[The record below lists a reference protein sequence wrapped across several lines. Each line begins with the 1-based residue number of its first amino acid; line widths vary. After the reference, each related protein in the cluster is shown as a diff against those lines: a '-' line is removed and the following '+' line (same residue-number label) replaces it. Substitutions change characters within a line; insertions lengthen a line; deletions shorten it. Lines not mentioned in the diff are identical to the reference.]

1 MLNGAIFTRRALV
14 LDFHPDQLYAGAI
27 RSKMGDLESS
37 IAFGFFEEGKM
48 SLLKI
53 AHVPPANVEPGATV
67 LEAVQVMAEEGV
79 GAVAVVENGA
89 IKGIFTERDLMLRVV
104 LRDRATHDTKMIDV
118 MTSPVETA
126 TEETP
131 AQEALTHMLDR
142 HLRHLP
148 IVKADGQL
156 LGMLSIRNL
165 LEHMVEGL
173 SREIES
179 MDQFLLNDGPGG

>member
-1 MLNGAIFTRRALV
+1 
-14 LDFHPDQLYAGAI
+14 
-27 RSKMGDLESS
+27 
-37 IAFGFFEEGKM
+37 M
-48 SLLKI
+48 SLLKV
-53 AHVPPANVEPGATV
+53 AHVPPATVEPAATV

-79 GAVAVVENGA
+79 GAVAIIQNGA
-89 IKGIFTERDLMLRVV
+89 VVGIFTERDVMLRVV
-104 LRDRATHDTKMIDV
+104 LRNRSTHSTKMSEV

-126 TEETP
+126 TDETS
-131 AQEALTHMLDR
+131 AQEALNHMLGR

-148 IVKADGQL
+148 LVSADGRL
-156 LGMLSIRNL
+156 LGMLSVRNL

>member
-1 MLNGAIFTRRALV
+1 
-14 LDFHPDQLYAGAI
+14 
-27 RSKMGDLESS
+27 
-37 IAFGFFEEGKM
+37 M

-53 AHVPPANVEPGATV
+53 AHVPPATVEPGATV

-79 GAVAVVENGA
+79 GAVAVIQNDAVV
-89 IKGIFTERDLMLRVV
+89 GIFTERDLMLRVV
-104 LRDRATHDTKMIDV
+104 LRDRSTHGTKMSEV

-126 TEETP
+126 TDETT
-131 AQEALTHMLDR
+131 AQEALSHMLER

-148 IVKADGQL
+148 LVNTEGKL
-156 LGMLSIRNL
+156 MGMLSIRNL